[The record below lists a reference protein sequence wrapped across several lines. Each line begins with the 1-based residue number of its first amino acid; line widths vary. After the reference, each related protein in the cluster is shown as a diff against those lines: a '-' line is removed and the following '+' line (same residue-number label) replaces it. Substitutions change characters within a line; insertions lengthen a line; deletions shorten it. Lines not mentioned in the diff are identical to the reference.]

1 MDTRQ
6 IEYVLAIAEEK
17 NMTRAA
23 QKLYISQPTLSQAL
37 AKLEQE
43 LGQPLFI
50 RNHNEMLPTVAGQ
63 DYIYTGTQ
71 ILKLKRQLYGKLQ
84 NHSAQNV
91 LTVGVSS
98 HLAAA
103 MISHVLAEFQEKSLE
118 TGKGKFS
125 LKVLNESPSGLME
138 KIWKKTLDLAIITAD
153 TPGQQPGAEVL
164 YQEEILL
171 AIPQKYS
178 EMFALGEGSPEHI
191 AALLQEH
198 TLPFILAERETALR
212 KISDAY
218 LLSLA
223 VVPDI
228 VCEMRDMADALLMC
242 ADGIGLTFLPESRK
256 NTDLPVQYFSL
267 LPRLYRYQIL
277 MLQNGILRKNPVCQ
291 DFLDILKKHV
301 SKDGLCGKS
310 E

>member
-50 RNHNEMLPTVAGQ
+50 RNHNEMLPTAAGQ

-71 ILKLKRQLYGKLQ
+71 ILKLKRQLYRKLQ
-84 NHSAQNV
+84 NHSAQNQ
-91 LTVGVSS
+91 LTAGVSS
-98 HLAAA
+98 HWAAA
-103 MISHVLAEFQEKSLE
+103 MISHVLAEFQGRSAETEKEEL
-118 TGKGKFS
+118 S
-125 LKVLNESPSGLME
+125 LKILNESPSSLME
-138 KIWKKTLDLAIITAD
+138 KIWKKTLDLAIITAEA
-153 TPGQQPGAEVL
+153 PGQQPGAEVL

-171 AIPQKYS
+171 AIPQKYTS
-178 EMFALGEGSPEHI
+178 LLQKEDSVQEQI

-198 TLPFILAERETALR
+198 ALPFILADSNTALR
-212 KISDAY
+212 RISDAY
-218 LLSLA
+218 LLSLG

-256 NTDLPVQYFSL
+256 NTDLPVQYYSL
-267 LPRLYRYQIL
+267 SPRRYRYQIL
-277 MLQNGILRKNPVCQ
+277 LLQDEILQKNPVCQ
-291 DFLDILKKHV
+291 RFLDTLKKHV
-301 SKDGLCGKS
+301 GR
-310 E
+310 